1 MKNANGNRGLIV
13 REPRRTR
20 IAAVVC
26 RAGNLTDALAESLR
40 VEVHKQ
46 LDEVCRWG
54 ERCEFVPTV
63 KP

>member
-1 MKNANGNRGLIV
+1 MTDGSGKNRRIV
-13 REPRRTR
+13 AT
-20 IAAVVC
+20 VVC

-54 ERCEFVPTV
+54 ERAPYRVVER
-63 KP
+63 